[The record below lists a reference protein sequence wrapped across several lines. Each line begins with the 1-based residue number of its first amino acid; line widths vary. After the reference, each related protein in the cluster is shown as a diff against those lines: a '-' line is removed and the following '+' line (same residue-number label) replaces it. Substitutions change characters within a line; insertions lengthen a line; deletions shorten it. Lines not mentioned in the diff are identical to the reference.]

1 MRLLARPV
9 KAGFAKPMVNF
20 EGSVGGG
27 QKLICEYSS
36 APWLRGRFSCC
47 FSSADSDCLFL
58 DVNCLRTGWV
68 LGAVSRLIKR
78 PFYFPPA
85 SDWGTALQMPAAL
98 EALFIFP
105 SSSLVGM
112 QGWFLIY
119 QQGEMGFLPPPQPV
133 PF

>member
-1 MRLLARPV
+1 M

-58 DVNCLRTGWV
+58 DVNCLRTG
-68 LGAVSRLIKR
+68 
-78 PFYFPPA
+78 
-85 SDWGTALQMPAAL
+85 
-98 EALFIFP
+98 
-105 SSSLVGM
+105 
-112 QGWFLIY
+112 
-119 QQGEMGFLPPPQPV
+119 
-133 PF
+133 